1 MSAEEVPLIARLQ
14 GVLFQKE
21 PQQVILDIQGV
32 GYELAIPAST
42 YGELGEVGSEAVLL
56 VHTHVREDALQLF
69 GFSTER
75 EKRLFLLLT
84 GVSGIGPRLALAILS
99 GMGTE
104 SLVQAIHR
112 GDVARLVQIPSVGKK
127 TAERL
132 LVELKDRVGAL
143 AAEGGSAA
151 ETAQPAETTSATTT
165 DDLVSALTNLGYP
178 RALAEKAAVA
188 ALQEAPTSGF
198 SAALRLAL
206 RSLAR

>member
-1 MSAEEVPLIARLQ
+1 
-14 GVLFQKE
+14 
-21 PQQVILDIQGV
+21 
-32 GYELAIPAST
+32 
-42 YGELGEVGSEAVLL
+42 
-56 VHTHVREDALQLF
+56 
-69 GFSTER
+69 
-75 EKRLFLLLT
+75 
-84 GVSGIGPRLALAILS
+84 
-99 GMGTE
+99 
-104 SLVQAIHR
+104 
-112 GDVARLVQIPSVGKK
+112 VGKK

-143 AAEGGSAA
+143 AAEGGSPA
-151 ETAQPAETTSATTT
+151 ETTQPAETTSATTT